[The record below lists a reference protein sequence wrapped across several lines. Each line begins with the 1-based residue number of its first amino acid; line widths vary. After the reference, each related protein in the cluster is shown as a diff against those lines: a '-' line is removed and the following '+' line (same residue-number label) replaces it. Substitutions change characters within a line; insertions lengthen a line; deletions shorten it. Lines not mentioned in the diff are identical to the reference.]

1 MQKKHEK
8 SVIYDR
14 PLVYR
19 PDLAGA
25 PQILHVGKSLLII
38 SKPSGLLSVPGKAE
52 GHKVS
57 LESIMQAQYPD
68 ARIVHRLDLAT
79 SGVMV
84 MARTAAAHRHLGLQF
99 ERRHVKKTYIA
110 RVDGEVPAQAG
121 HIDMPMRCDWPNRPV
136 QMIDAD
142 KGKRA
147 ITDFKRLEVKRG
159 ITRLRLT
166 PTTGRSHQ
174 LRLHMLSIGHPIL
187 GDQLYAPNEAYR
199 AVGRL
204 QLHAETLELYHP
216 DGGARISFEAA
227 CEF

>member
-1 MQKKHEK
+1 MSDHSQT
-8 SVIYDR
+8 ILYDR

-25 PQILHVGKSLLII
+25 PQILHADESLLVIN
-38 SKPSGLLSVPGKAE
+38 KPSGLLSVPGKAA
-52 GHKVS
+52 GHKVCV
-57 LESIMQAQYPD
+57 ESVLADEYPQ

-84 MARTAAAHRHLGLQF
+84 LAMNKAAQRHLGLQF
-99 ERRHVKKTYIA
+99 ERRHTKKSYIA
-110 RVDGEVPAQAG
+110 RVCGEVPAAAG
-121 HIDMPMRCDWPNRPV
+121 HIDLPMRCDWPNRPV

-142 KGKRA
+142 NGKRA
-147 ITDFKRLEVKRG
+147 ITDFKRLDMARG

-174 LRLHMLSIGHPIL
+174 LRLHMLSIGYPIL
-187 GDQLYAPNEAYR
+187 GDQLYAPDEAYR

-204 QLHAETLELYHP
+204 QLHAEKLELYHP
-216 DGGARISFEAA
+216 DGGERVMFEAP

>member
-1 MQKKHEK
+1 MKKLSK
-8 SVIYDR
+8 KTVIYDR

-19 PDLAGA
+19 PDIAGN
-25 PQILHVGKSLLII
+25 PQILHVDKSLLIV
-38 SKPSGLLSVPGKAE
+38 SKPSGLLSVPGKAD
-52 GHKVS
+52 GHKIC
-57 LESIMQAQYPD
+57 LESVIKRDYPD

-99 ERRHVKKTYIA
+99 ERRHVEKSYLA
-110 RVDGEVPAQAG
+110 RVWGEVPAASG

-136 QMIDAD
+136 QMIDAE

-147 ITDFKRLEVKRG
+147 ITNFKRLEVKRG
-159 ITRLRLT
+159 VTRLRLM
-166 PTTGRSHQ
+166 PITGRSHQ
-174 LRLHMLSIGHPIL
+174 LRLHMLALGFPIL

-204 QLHAETLELYHP
+204 QLHAESLSLYHP
-216 DGGARISFEAA
+216 DGGERMTFDAA